1 MTYRTSKFRF
11 IDRGYKESMLLVPGW
26 ATDPGIFEPLDLPFN
41 YFLPEDISPLNFDE
55 EFIGSADD
63 LRSPGLHIF
72 GWSMGGFIA
81 AHLASKYPSM
91 FKSVILVSVRRRYER
106 DVIEN
111 IKRYIRKN
119 AKVYLYKFY
128 EGLFSE
134 REEENKGW
142 FKMKLLER
150 YIAEMN
156 PEFLLEGLDYLLR
169 TELECGALTG
179 SNVMFVHGDADGIA
193 PIEEAKA
200 AAERLPQAKFL
211 SIKSACH
218 LPFLRKEFK
227 SGIGF

>member
-1 MTYRTSKFRF
+1 
-11 IDRGYKESMLLVPGW
+11 MLLIPGW
-26 ATDPGIFEPLDLPFN
+26 ATDPGIFESLDLPFN
-41 YFLPEDISPLNFDE
+41 YFLPEDISPLDFDE
-55 EFIGSADD
+55 EFITSADD
-63 LRSPGLHIF
+63 LKSSGLHIL

-119 AKVYLYKFY
+119 AKAYLYKFY

-134 REEENKGW
+134 GEEENKRW

-150 YIAEMN
+150 YMAEMN
-156 PEFLLEGLDYLLR
+156 PEFLSEGLDYLLR

-179 SNVMFVHGDADGIA
+179 PNVIFVHGDADGIA

-200 AAERLPQAKFL
+200 AFDGLPQAKFL
-211 SIKSACH
+211 SIKNARH

-227 SGIGF
+227 SGMGF